1 MGLSVVH
8 RCMGNF
14 AIRALILAAVLF
26 GIASTACAQVSYPIR
41 PITMVVP
48 FAAGGPTDVMGRILA
63 QHMSQTLGQ
72 QIIIENV
79 TGAGGTLGALRVA
92 RAAPDGYTMV
102 LGNLGTHAAA
112 LGIYKSLSYDPRTD
126 FEPAMIIGNT
136 PMVLV
141 VKNGLPVATLKD
153 VIALAKSG
161 KVTFGSA
168 GIGSIS
174 HLTLI
179 LFNSL
184 TKAQAQ
190 HVPYRGLSQ
199 AVNDVLAGQIDGV
212 FDQVVTAVPHIR
224 SGGEKAIA
232 VTAMSRTPQLPNVPT
247 SIEAGLPDLQTNAWT
262 ALFFPKGTPKAIVAR
277 MNAAVDSAMQVE
289 AIARQLEELGAELP
303 PPNRRTP
310 QALADLVHAE
320 VDKWVPVIR
329 ATGVAE

>member
-1 MGLSVVH
+1 MAGF
-8 RCMGNF
+8 M
-14 AIRALILAAVLF
+14 IRALFLAAAVF
-26 GIASTACAQVSYPIR
+26 SIESGAQAQTPYPTR

-63 QHMSQTLGQ
+63 QQMSQILGQ

-112 LGIYKSLSYDPRTD
+112 LGIYKNLTYDPRTD
-126 FEPAMIIGNT
+126 FEPVMIIANT

-141 VKNGLPVATLKD
+141 VKNGLPTATLKD

-161 KVTFGSA
+161 KVIFGSA

-179 LFNSL
+179 LFDSL
-184 TKAQAQ
+184 IKAQVQ

-232 VTAMSRTPQLPNVPT
+232 VTALSRTAQLPDVPT

-262 ALFFPKGTPKAIVAR
+262 ALFFPKGTSQTIIAR
-277 MNAAVDSAMQVE
+277 TNAAVDRAMQIE
-289 AIARQLEELGAELP
+289 AVSRQMQELGADLP
-303 PPNRRTP
+303 PPDRRTP
-310 QALADLVHAE
+310 QALADLVRTE
-320 VDKWVPVIR
+320 VDKWVPMIR